1 MDAAPIAERAGGAA
15 PGAGADA
22 VARGMGLF
30 TKRFAEWS
38 CTTCHT
44 ADPRR
49 EGRHA
54 VTGKTIA
61 PLAPVANPARLRDP
75 ARVEKWLRRNCRDVL
90 SRECTAQEKSDVLAW
105 LRSLR

>member
-1 MDAAPIAERAGGAA
+1 MAAAPTAGPADGGV
-15 PGAGADA
+15 PGAGAGD
-22 VARGMGLF
+22 VARGMALF
-30 TKRFAEWS
+30 KERFADWS

-44 ADPRR
+44 ADPRH

-54 VTGKTIA
+54 VTGRTIA
-61 PLAPVANPARLRDP
+61 PLAPVANPARLADP
-75 ARVEKWLRRNCRDVL
+75 VRVEKWLRRNCRDVL